1 MARETTITQDAVNA
15 AAEQIRASGTKP
27 TARAVRDVLGSG
39 SMGTVLKLLQAWQA
53 KQGPVEEVPVVL
65 PIALQRALVT
75 FIEQEVA
82 TAKAPLEADLVLA
95 GQANRDLINESER
108 QAATIDELEQAA
120 TALRGEVAEADGR
133 VAQLSSDLESVQ
145 QAIQSERLA
154 AEAVRTALARA
165 EVQVESLA
173 RREEDIEQLRAALDV
188 ERNARVTAEQSAAVL
203 NAKLEK
209 TEAQVNDLQG
219 RLARAEDDARGAV
232 AEASEL
238 RGQMVALRTG
248 MK

>member
-15 AAEQIRASGTKP
+15 AAEQIRASGAKP

-39 SMGTVLKLLQAWQA
+39 SMATVLRYLQAWQA
-53 KQGPVEEVPVVL
+53 KQGPVEEAPVVL
-65 PIALQRALVT
+65 PVALQRSLLA

-108 QAATIDELEQAA
+108 QAATIEELEQAA
-120 TALRGEVAEADGR
+120 TALRGEVTEADGR
-133 VAQLSSDLESVQ
+133 VAQLSSDLESIL
-145 QAIQSERLA
+145 QAIQSERQA

-173 RREEDIEQLRAALDV
+173 RREEEIERLRAALDV

-203 NAKLEK
+203 SAKLEK

-238 RGQMVALRTG
+238 RGQMVALRAG